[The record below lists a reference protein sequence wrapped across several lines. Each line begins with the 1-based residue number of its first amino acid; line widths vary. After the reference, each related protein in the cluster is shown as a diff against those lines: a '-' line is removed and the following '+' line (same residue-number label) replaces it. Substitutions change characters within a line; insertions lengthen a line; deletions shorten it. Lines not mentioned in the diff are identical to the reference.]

1 MLVFA
6 MRPGQHVD
14 VTFENGSTG
23 RLVISRGRKRGEI
36 KLAIQ
41 APKAVRFVRS
51 TAVAVDAIPQL
62 AAFRPVPAELQ
73 EA

>member
-1 MLVFA
+1 MLVLSLK
-6 MRPGQHVD
+6 RGQSLEI
-14 VTFENGSTG
+14 TFPDGSTG
-23 RLVISRGRKRGEI
+23 RLHVRKSKRGEI

-41 APKAVRFVRS
+41 APPSVRFLRS
-51 TAVAVDAIPQL
+51 TAVAVDSIPQL